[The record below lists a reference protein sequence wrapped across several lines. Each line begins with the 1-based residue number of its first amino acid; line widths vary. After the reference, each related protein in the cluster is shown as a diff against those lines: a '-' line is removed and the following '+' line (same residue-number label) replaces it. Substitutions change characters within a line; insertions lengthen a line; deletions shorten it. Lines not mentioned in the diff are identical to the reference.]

1 MLEGRQTETDLSDH
15 QKALIDI
22 ARDALIGA
30 QLEVRTTW
38 FYEGQV
44 HLLAAL

>member
-1 MLEGRQTETDLSDH
+1 MLEGRQTETDLSGH

-30 QLEVRTTW
+30 QLEFRTTW